1 MRLVEG
7 ILREVDHLII
17 DVVRRR
23 LIDAPRDA
31 ARDVL
36 LRITIDEVFPLLL
49 HDLRF
54 LLTHGTAHEV
64 RAPHRVAG
72 EITHDLHHLLLVDDT
87 AIGRLEDRTD
97 LRAVV
102 ADRFRVLLSLY
113 VLRDEVHRTRS
124 VECDTGDDILDAF
137 WLQPLHEI
145 LHAGR
150 LELEHALTVPAR
162 NHLVHLR
169 ISIVH
174 VLDA

>member
-7 ILREVDHLII
+7 ILREVDHLVI

-36 LRITIDEVFPLLL
+36 LRITIDEVLPLLL

-54 LLTHGTAHEV
+54 FLAHGTAHEV
-64 RAPHRVAG
+64 RASHRVAG
-72 EITHDLHHLLLVDDT
+72 EITHDLHDLLLVDDT

-102 ADRFRVLLSLY
+102 ADRFRVLLALY

-124 VECDTGDDILDAF
+124 VECDTGDDVLDALR
-137 WLQPLHEI
+137 LQPLHEI
-145 LHAGR
+145 LHAG
-150 LELEHALTVPAR
+150 
-162 NHLVHLR
+162 
-169 ISIVH
+169 
-174 VLDA
+174 